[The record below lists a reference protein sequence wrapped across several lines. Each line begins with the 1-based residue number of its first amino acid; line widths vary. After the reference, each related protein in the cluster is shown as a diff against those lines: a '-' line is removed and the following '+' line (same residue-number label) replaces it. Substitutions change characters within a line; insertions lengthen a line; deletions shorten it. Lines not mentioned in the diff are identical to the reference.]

1 MSFTLAILSLR
12 ELVVE
17 IDPFVPTCPGR
28 LLLNS
33 PIMALQ
39 IRKEQSF

>member
-17 IDPFVPTCPGR
+17 IDPLVPTCSSGR
-28 LLLNS
+28 LLD
-33 PIMALQ
+33 IDFGTA
-39 IRKEQSF
+39 IGEGTRF